1 MNPAAC
7 TACTDREAQLES
19 LLFGELDR
27 AAEAALREHVEHCRG
42 CREALDD
49 AQVAF
54 AALSN
59 VSEALLPY
67 GDRWSEPAEN
77 ADGERSEKAWI
88 ALKRRLEPPAPAE
101 SPARAHRAYE
111 LVAMAAVL
119 VIGIGLG
126 RLDTPPSAGLTE
138 IAAVENLDISPE
150 ALLALE
156 RAELLSDV
164 GVRYVDGLQDL
175 LVGVMELSVDVV
187 STEDLFLTRERA
199 SELLRDG
206 RLLET
211 ALDADKDRDLLRTIR
226 RAELFLEELAAVESS
241 TSGTGVGVFQASL
254 EGSRLP
260 AQLAAIDLNGKVSLA
275 LEASGWIGREER
287 GTRKVF

>member
-1 MNPAAC
+1 MNPRSSPAY
-7 TACTDREAQLES
+7 TACTDREAQLEA
-19 LLFGELDR
+19 LLFSELDR
-27 AAEAALREHVEHCRG
+27 AAETALREHVEHCSG

-54 AALSN
+54 AALSTI
-59 VSEALLPY
+59 SDPPLPY
-67 GDRWSEPAEN
+67 EDKWSENSESESA
-77 ADGERSEKAWI
+77 EKAWA
-88 ALKRRLEPPAPAE
+88 ALKRRLEPEISLEAG
-101 SPARAHRAYE
+101 ARAHRVYE
-111 LVAMAAVL
+111 LLAMAAVL

-126 RLDTPPSAGLTE
+126 LLATPPSAGLPE
-138 IAAVENLDISPE
+138 VAGLENLDIAPE

-187 STEDLFLTRERA
+187 TTEDLFLTRERA

-211 ALDADKDRDLLRTIR
+211 ALDADNDRDLLRAIR
-226 RAELFLEELAAVESS
+226 RAELFLEELAALESS

-260 AQLAAIDLNGKVSLA
+260 AQLAAIDLNTKVSLA

-287 GTRKVF
+287 GSRKEF

>member
-119 VIGIGLG
+119 VIGIG

>member
-1 MNPAAC
+1 MNPRSSPAY
-7 TACTDREAQLES
+7 TACTDREAQLEA

-27 AAEAALREHVEHCRG
+27 AAETALREHVEHCSG

-54 AALSN
+54 AALSA
-59 VSEALLPY
+59 VSDPPLPY
-67 GDRWSEPAEN
+67 EDQWSDNSESESA
-77 ADGERSEKAWI
+77 EKAWT
-88 ALKRRLEPPAPAE
+88 ALKRRLEPEISLEAG
-101 SPARAHRAYE
+101 ARAHRVYE
-111 LVAMAAVL
+111 LLAMAAVL

-126 RLDTPPSAGLTE
+126 LLATPPSAGPVE
-138 IAAVENLDISPE
+138 VAGVENLDIAPE

-187 STEDLFLTRERA
+187 TTEDLFLTRERA

-211 ALDADKDRDLLRTIR
+211 ALDADNDRDLLRAIR
-226 RAELFLEELAAVESS
+226 RAELFLEELAALESS

-260 AQLAAIDLNGKVSLA
+260 AQLAAIDLNTKVSLA

-287 GTRKVF
+287 GSRKEF

>member
-1 MNPAAC
+1 MNPAPC
-7 TACTDREAQLES
+7 PACTDREAQLEAS
-19 LLFGELDR
+19 LFSELDR
-27 AAEAALREHVEHCRG
+27 AAETALREHVEHCRG

-49 AQVAF
+49 AHVAF
-54 AALSN
+54 AALSD
-59 VSEALLPY
+59 VSDPPLPY
-67 GDRWSEPAEN
+67 EDRWSVSAEPADIAES
-77 ADGERSEKAWI
+77 ERSEKAWN
-88 ALKRRLEPPAPAE
+88 ALKRRLEAEAPAE
-101 SPARAHRAYE
+101 PPGRAHRVYE

-126 RLDTPPSAGLTE
+126 RLATPPSAGLTE
-138 IAAVENLDISPE
+138 VAAVENLDIAPE

-156 RAELLSDV
+156 RAELLTDV
-164 GVRYVDGLQDL
+164 GVRYVDSLQDL

-211 ALDADKDRDLLRTIR
+211 ALDADKDRDLLRAIR

-241 TSGTGVGVFQASL
+241 TSGTGVRVFQASFR
-254 EGSRLP
+254 GSRLP

-275 LEASGWIGREER
+275 LEASG
-287 GTRKVF
+287 

>member
-54 AALSN
+54 AALSD
-59 VSEALLPY
+59 VSEAPLPY

-164 GVRYVDGLQDL
+164 GVRYVALRRR
-175 LVGVMELSVDVV
+175 SPR
-187 STEDLFLTRERA
+187 SSRR
-199 SELLRDG
+199 RDG
-206 RLLET
+206 
-211 ALDADKDRDLLRTIR
+211 AFR
-226 RAELFLEELAAVESS
+226 RCREHRRSVPHPRA
-241 TSGTGVGVFQASL
+241 
-254 EGSRLP
+254 R
-260 AQLAAIDLNGKVSLA
+260 KRA
-275 LEASGWIGREER
+275 LERR
-287 GTRKVF
+287 KTPRDRTRC